1 MKKLIAKINI
11 YQDDEVEGAF
21 SETVGEKEYSVSL
34 NPSVDLKAFNR
45 KVEKKAKTVKEK
57 GFVEES
63 ILAHELGHIV
73 AHIFSDPTHNRENNF
88 LAQMFGNNALLL
100 PAEKRAWEIA
110 YSMGLPLSK
119 EAEEVGVASYKS

>member
-11 YQDDEVEGAF
+11 YQDDEVEGAV

-45 KVEKKAKTVKEK
+45 EVVKKANSLEEK
-57 GFVEES
+57 GFIEES

-73 AHIFSDPTHNRENNF
+73 AHIFSDPTHNKTDNF
-88 LAQMFGNNALLL
+88 IAQMFGDGSVVI
-100 PAEKRAWEIA
+100 PAERRAWKIA
-110 YSMGLPLSK
+110 HSMRLPLSK
-119 EAEEVGVASYKS
+119 EAEEVGIASYKS